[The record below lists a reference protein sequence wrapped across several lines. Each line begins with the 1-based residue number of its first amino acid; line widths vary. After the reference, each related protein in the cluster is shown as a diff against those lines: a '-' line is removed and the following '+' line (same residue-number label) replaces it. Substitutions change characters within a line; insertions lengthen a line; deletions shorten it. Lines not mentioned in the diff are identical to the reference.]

1 MFRAARARRWRWM
14 LTFTEAVRVDTTNG
28 TPSVGLTLG
37 GTAARRAGYLRGDG
51 TVDYVARRTGDGR
64 TKREIIRCLK
74 RFLAREIYRRVM
86 TDFRMRQTRQPGR
99 LMVCLDT

>member
-1 MFRAARARRWRWM
+1 MFRAARARRWRWT

-74 RFLAREIYRRVM
+74 RMCCNFPKAARERLVESA
-86 TDFRMRQTRQPGR
+86 GLR
-99 LMVCLDT
+99 LMPPLRTSC

>member
-1 MFRAARARRWRWM
+1 MFRAARARRWRWT

-37 GTAARRAGYLRGDG
+37 G